1 MAQWAEGMGKAGRRR
16 AFANPSVPGTFRTK
30 LGNGRASIEDSG
42 CTSLDAP
49 IGHSRVWCFGKPLE
63 YFRNFIQ
70 KNSSLF
76 FTLCV
81 VGIPVVANVG
91 GAVIG

>member
-1 MAQWAEGMGKAGRRR
+1 MKW
-16 AFANPSVPGTFRTK
+16 
-30 LGNGRASIEDSG
+30 GNGRASIGDSG

-49 IGHSRVWCFGKPLE
+49 IGHSRVECFGKPFE
-63 YFRNFIQ
+63 YLGKVTQ
-70 KNSSLF
+70 KTYNY